1 MPIDRQ
7 RALQLLLPSVSI
19 NVTRARLLA
28 FAGAIGET
36 NPIYLDTAAA
46 QRAGHRDLPVLP
58 TFFFTLEMEGPSPL
72 GYLTELGVDL
82 RQVLHAEQAFEY
94 YDMAYAGDILT
105 LDARVVDVTTKKDGA
120 LEFISKKTRI
130 ARGAVLIAESTAT
143 MVVRNA
149 SVEPA

>member
-7 RALQLLLPSVSI
+7 RALQLPLPSAS
-19 NVTRARLLA
+19 VTIARERLLA

-36 NPIYLDTAAA
+36 NPIYLDTTAAR
-46 QRAGHRDLPVLP
+46 QAGHRDLPVPP
-58 TFFFTLEMEGPSPL
+58 TFFFTLEMEGPSPF

-82 RQVLHAEQAFEY
+82 RRVLHAEQTFAY
-94 YDMAYAGDILT
+94 HDMAYAGDTLT
-105 LDARVVDVTTKKDGA
+105 LGARIIDVSTKKDGA